1 RSDIR
6 AVSCFDGG
14 SSMDDRTAD
23 QPPIR
28 PEQRRSSR
36 FSVVVPVEVK
46 WQEPSG
52 KIVKQ
57 AAQAKE
63 VNAQGGLLEMKIYPW
78 VGGDLEL
85 TNLLSGQ
92 TTQARLVGTRRSKDG
107 AFLGVAVALVVPNEK
122 STILG
127 TTRTHQ
133 AWCFSWGCR

>member
-1 RSDIR
+1 
-6 AVSCFDGG
+6 
-14 SSMDDRTAD
+14 MDDRTAD

-92 TTQARLVGTRRSKDG
+92 TTKHAWWVRVVPRMVL
-107 AFLGVAVALVVPNEK
+107 FLGLPSRLWFPMRLFGV
-122 STILG
+122 
-127 TTRTHQ
+127 
-133 AWCFSWGCR
+133 

>member
-1 RSDIR
+1 
-6 AVSCFDGG
+6 
-14 SSMDDRTAD
+14 MDDRTAD

-63 VNAQGGLLEMKIYPW
+63 VNAQGGLDRKSTRLNSSHSQISYAVFCLKKKNNKISHSHC
-78 VGGDLEL
+78 LNLKL
-85 TNLLSGQ
+85 TINATTPVHSYSFQPPLLLFSNPSFFYVCCRI
-92 TTQARLVGTRRSKDG
+92 ARLVDLPLSGHLS
-107 AFLGVAVALVVPNEK
+107 
-122 STILG
+122 
-127 TTRTHQ
+127 
-133 AWCFSWGCR
+133 

>member
-1 RSDIR
+1 
-6 AVSCFDGG
+6 
-14 SSMDDRTAD
+14 MDDRTSD
-23 QPPIR
+23 HPPIR
-28 PEQRRSSR
+28 TEQRRSSR

-107 AFLGVAVALVVPNEK
+107 AFLDRK
-122 STILG
+122 STRLNSSHGYISYAVFCLKKKNN
-127 TTRTHQ
+127 TICAVTR
-133 AWCFSWGCR
+133 

>member
-1 RSDIR
+1 
-6 AVSCFDGG
+6 
-14 SSMDDRTAD
+14 MDDRTAD

-78 VGGDLEL
+78 VGGDLD
-85 TNLLSGQ
+85 
-92 TTQARLVGTRRSKDG
+92 V
-107 AFLGVAVALVVPNEK
+107 
-122 STILG
+122 
-127 TTRTHQ
+127 TTR
-133 AWCFSWGCR
+133 AREKKLIDELCEVLRIPGIESKGLVAAAEDRAKSLLKLL